1 MENQRPAPFEGAKP
15 YAQLLIFIGLT
26 CISIFLLLIVMMLL
40 QMTGKVNLMVLQS
53 TGSFDDPDVLKTL
66 KILQIISSILIFI
79 LPVVVF
85 AFLASRKWAAY
96 LNIDRIGKISVL
108 LLGGILMVVASPL
121 INFLQEINSHLQLPE
136 WMHGIEAW
144 MKDSEAKDDALTAAF
159 LNHQTLTDLIV
170 NLIMIAL
177 VAAVSEELFFR
188 GVLQNILVKMT
199 KNTHVGIW
207 ITGIIFSA
215 IHLQFYGFLPR
226 MLMGVYLGYL
236 LVWSGSLWVTIFA
249 HFINNGAAVLFS
261 YLEER
266 KVITDSVDKVGT
278 QAGGSEVW
286 YVVISTA
293 LVVLL
298 LVAIYKISR
307 KNAVPNDIT
316 HAS

>member
-1 MENQRPAPFEGAKP
+1 M
-15 YAQLLIFIGLT
+15 
-26 CISIFLLLIVMMLL
+26 S
-40 QMTGKVNLMVLQS
+40 GKVNLMVLQS

-79 LPVVVF
+79 LPVIVF

-96 LNIDRIGKISVL
+96 LNINRIGKISVL

-177 VAAVSEELFFR
+177 IAAVSEELFFR

-199 KNTHVGIW
+199 KNTHAGIW
-207 ITGIIFSA
+207 ITGIVFSA

-249 HFINNGAAVLFS
+249 HFINNGAAVVFS

-266 KVITDSVDKVGT
+266 KIISDSVDKIGT
-278 QAGGSEVW
+278 PAGGGEVW

-298 LVAIYKISR
+298 LVAINKISR
-307 KNAVPNDIT
+307 KNAIAND
-316 HAS
+316 SPL

>member
-15 YAQLLIFIGLT
+15 FAQLLIFIGLF
-26 CISIFLLLIVMMLL
+26 CIAVFLLMIGMMLA

-66 KILQIISSILIFI
+66 KILQIASAIILFI
-79 LPVVVF
+79 VPAIVF
-85 AFLASRKWAAY
+85 TFLAARKWAAY
-96 LNIDRIGKISVL
+96 LNIDRIGKISIL

-121 INFLQEINSHLQLPE
+121 INFLVEINSHLQLPE
-136 WMHGIEAW
+136 WLHGVEAW

-159 LNHQTLTDLIV
+159 INHQTFTDLIV

-177 VAAVSEELFFR
+177 IAAVSEELFFR
-188 GVLQNILVKMT
+188 GVMQKLLVKMT
-199 KNTHVGIW
+199 KNTHIGIW

-266 KVITDSVDKVGT
+266 KIITDSVDKVGT
-278 QAGGSEVW
+278 QAGGSEAV
-286 YVVISTA
+286 YVIVSTT

-307 KNAVPNDIT
+307 KNIVAP
-316 HAS
+316 S